1 MKKNKLWFAA
11 VCIAICAFMNIS
23 CASTNLA
30 EPEKFQD
37 QSYKLTSINFMS
49 DISITSKADAVI
61 FFENFPVESLQAA
74 LLEKYNIELD
84 SNIFNKENLADNLV
98 AMVSKTASGEE
109 TILGWSL
116 SDPEARVAEADE
128 IIKKYKKNEKI
139 SDEDL
144 AAINAIYNHLATLD
158 VKLYTQMSNATKG
171 LSMMVTL
178 INNYN
183 ELMPYAYVDEY
194 WTPVHVIADKSTA
207 AKVGFSSAIKP
218 AYIIIDNQII
228 PFAAY
233 AKDNSADKEGV
244 YIDSG
249 KQVTIVSTV
258 NDPGVFMLYD
268 PATFYSQKLETTF
281 EAGKS
286 YSVKHKVTNRTSTI
300 SNWKVEFSFEEK

>member
-1 MKKNKLWFAA
+1 MKKNKLWLAA
-11 VCIAICAFMNIS
+11 VCLAICAFMNIS
-23 CASTNLA
+23 CASTNFA

-49 DISITSKADAVI
+49 DISITSKDDAVI
-61 FFENFPVESLQAA
+61 FFENFPVEALKSA
-74 LLEKYNIELD
+74 LLENYNIDLD
-84 SNIFNKENLADNLV
+84 ENIFDKEKLADNLV
-98 AMVSKTASGEE
+98 ALVSKKESGEE

-116 SDPEARVAEADE
+116 SDPQARVADADE
-128 IIKKYKKNEKI
+128 IIKKYKRNAKI
-139 SDEDL
+139 SEEDL
-144 AAINAIYNHLATLD
+144 AAINEVYNHIATLD
-158 VKLYTQMSNATKG
+158 VKLFTQMSNTTKG
-171 LSMMVTL
+171 LSMLVNL

-183 ELMPYAYVDEY
+183 EVMPYAYVDEY

-228 PFAAY
+228 TFAAY

-249 KQVTIVSTV
+249 KQVTIVTTV

-268 PATFYSQKLETTF
+268 PVTFYSRKIETTF
-281 EAGKS
+281 EANKT
-286 YSVKHKVTNRTSTI
+286 YSVKHKVTNRMSTI
-300 SNWKVEFSFEEK
+300 SNWDVEFSFE

>member
-1 MKKNKLWFAA
+1 MKKNKLWFAS

-37 QSYKLTSINFMS
+37 QSYKLTSINFVS
-49 DISITSKADAVI
+49 DISFTSKADALI
-61 FFENFPVESLQAA
+61 YFENFPVDTLKAE

-84 SNIFNKENLADNLV
+84 ENIFNKDTLADNLV
-98 AMVSKTASGEE
+98 ALVSKSAAGEE
-109 TILGWSL
+109 TVLGWSL
-116 SDPEARVAEADE
+116 SDPEARVADADE
-128 IIKKYKKNEKI
+128 IIKKYKKNAKI
-139 SDEDL
+139 SEEDL
-144 AAINAIYNHLATLD
+144 AAINQVYNHIATLD
-158 VKLYTQMSNATKG
+158 VRFFTQMANTTKG
-171 LSMMVTL
+171 LSMFVNL
-178 INNYN
+178 INNFN
-183 ELMPYAYVDEY
+183 EVMPYAYVDEY

-207 AKVGFSSAIKP
+207 AKVSFSNAIKP

-233 AKDNSADKEGV
+233 NKDNSADKEGV

-268 PATFYSQKLETTF
+268 PVTFYSQKFEATF
-281 EAGKS
+281 EPNAT
-286 YSVKHKVTNRTSTI
+286 YTVKHKVGNRTSTI
-300 SNWKVEFSFEEK
+300 SKWTVEFSVEEK